1 MKTCYSGQMPIHRV
15 FPSGPSA
22 ILRPGWSNFTFCFH
36 DGEEVGSAALAKI
49 GKDGGLRP
57 EDL

>member
-1 MKTCYSGQMPIHRV
+1 MPNACV

-36 DGEEVGSAALAKI
+36 DGEEVGRAALAKI
-49 GKDGGLRP
+49 GMDTGLRP
-57 EDL
+57 EGL